1 MTTAL
6 QAPHPHA
13 TDARRRSL
21 ASAAW
26 NSIHLNNSGVSDQTM
41 EAAHSGAVRLS
52 RAANVRRRGALRSGK
67 NGRRP

>member
-6 QAPHPHA
+6 QAPHPSA
-13 TDARRRSL
+13 TDARRRFL
-21 ASAAW
+21 ASAC

-41 EAAHSGAVRLS
+41 EAEHSEAVRLS

-67 NGRRP
+67 NKRRP